1 MAEEVQINLARAY
14 QQYTAEVQQ
23 EIFAVQD
30 RISRE
35 MLREVIDT
43 SPVSEPYRQTTDR
56 PPQRRNSRQS
66 GQYQRGWKL
75 RKIRKPTRYIIMA
88 YNSTDSPLTHLI
100 DLGHRTKNGGYYSGN
115 KHISDA
121 QKHANDK
128 LTAEIERILR

>member
-1 MAEEVQINLARAY
+1 MAEEVQIDLARAY
-14 QQYTAEVQQ
+14 QQYTTEVQQ
-23 EIFAVQD
+23 EIFSAQD

-35 MLREVIDT
+35 MLQEVIDT
-43 SPVSEPYRQTTDR
+43 SPVREPYQRTTDR
-56 PPQRRNSRQS
+56 PSRRRDTRQP

-88 YNSTDSPLTHLI
+88 YNATDYQLTHLI

-115 KHISDA
+115 KHITDA